1 MSNIRLGTG
10 RGFRYVYSQKLPSV
24 VRAFG
29 PGNNPR
35 SRVCRG
41 MFDPSLSRESHRRDG
56 MGHLKSTELPESL
69 VHPAGYDREPRRS
82 GGRAWVWIL
91 GVVVVLGFTYWYFH
105 SARGGAAVAAL
116 GGAAGGHGGGPG
128 EFNPDQIVPVVVSTA
143 TR

>member
-82 GGRAWVWIL
+82 GGRAWVW
-91 GVVVVLGFTYWYFH
+91 VLGGVAGVLAWLSFLVSPIGTFT
-105 SARGGAAVAAL
+105 AREAARRLRRSVVRRVAT
-116 GGAAGGHGGGPG
+116 AA
-128 EFNPDQIVPVVVSTA
+128 DRVSSTLI
-143 TR
+143 